1 MRLIKKHSECP
12 ELVAWKKRHPEK
24 KLYDDLDS
32 TTRSAMREAMRK
44 EQYGLCAFCCNRL
57 RTGEGRNAHLKSRQQ
72 FPQLGLCWDNLA
84 VSCERKESCDQ
95 HQGGRSLT
103 LTPLMPE
110 CETEIIYYVTGEV
123 EGTTARAQE
132 AIDILGLNERKVRES
147 RKAGINKLAMNNLC
161 DPIEDIACLS
171 DDEKTA
177 LIEMLD
183 EVDEDGNLPAYQP
196 VLKSI
201 IRMMLSYPTVT

>member
-1 MRLIKKHSECP
+1 
-12 ELVAWKKRHPEK
+12 
-24 KLYDDLDS
+24 
-32 TTRSAMREAMRK
+32 MREVMRK
-44 EQYGLCAFCCNRL
+44 EQAGLCAFCCNRL
-57 RTGEGRNAHLKSRQQ
+57 QAQEGRNAHLKSRQQ
-72 FPQLGLCWDNLA
+72 FPQLGLRWDNIV
-84 VSCERKESCDQ
+84 VSCTRKESCDL
-95 HQGGRSLT
+95 HQRGRSLH

-110 CETEIIYYVTGEV
+110 CETELIYYVTGEV

-132 AIDILGLNERKVRES
+132 AIDILGLNDRKVRES
-147 RKAGINKLAMNNLC
+147 RKAGINRLAMNNLC

-183 EVDEDGNLPAYQP
+183 EVDEEGNLPAYQP

-201 IRMMLSYPTVT
+201 IRMMLS